1 MPSSYPRPTL
11 YRVFSAVVI
20 FLSFAFFSAATSLPS
35 ASTHKRNSNPGYNN
49 PLNSDGSMLTQV
61 LNTYPAGLGEP
72 LNVIISAYS
81 DSRVLQDTGNNGGLI
96 NYFQSF
102 GFSTE
107 CLGQHTGDSQMANLG
122 DGKGWENQTSEIRW
136 DYNNVSFGTCQE
148 TIEGGNHFRYWIQ
161 DGPDADS
168 GAIFLAVSYEL
179 PVAEQ
184 HDIIAN
190 GYNLGRDWLVGNAT
204 SQSSI
209 IPTAKLTNTSTYSGR
224 TSFNGYNYHTSVVY
238 VSGLLANSSQGVNHY
253 QGVATNKS
261 FAIDGL
267 VAVLTVQ
274 IESSPSGIN
283 DTELSRQPALLFS
296 VFATSMTLF
305 FATCLF

>member
-1 MPSSYPRPTL
+1 M
-11 YRVFSAVVI
+11 
-20 FLSFAFFSAATSLPS
+20 
-35 ASTHKRNSNPGYNN
+35 
-49 PLNSDGSMLTQV
+49 
-61 LNTYPAGLGEP
+61 
-72 LNVIISAYS
+72 
-81 DSRVLQDTGNNGGLI
+81 
-96 NYFQSF
+96 
-102 GFSTE
+102 
-107 CLGQHTGDSQMANLG
+107 
-122 DGKGWENQTSEIRW
+122 
-136 DYNNVSFGTCQE
+136 
-148 TIEGGNHFRYWIQ
+148 
-161 DGPDADS
+161 
-168 GAIFLAVSYEL
+168 
-179 PVAEQ
+179 
-184 HDIIAN
+184 
-190 GYNLGRDWLVGNAT
+190 VGNAT

-283 DTELSRQPALLFS
+283 EWVIFSFWSSNRSFLPLPCVCSHVGFHSFSTELSRQPALLFS